1 MKFHS
6 PKVGFPVQNALK
18 IVFVSAG
25 APPGPHWEDVWFA
38 IPPTRLER
46 VIPPPHTPS
55 HPLSRCA
62 VQYLNI
68 VTWQLYPGNEMGEG
82 VFCKKSEKLG
92 CFVKKVTFSQR
103 RVHYIQY
110 QYTVSL
116 FYILLIWGGAYTPN
130 APLPTGV
137 LLLLAGALFSPSLIL
152 SVSKIC

>member
-25 APPGPHWEDVWFA
+25 APPGPHWEDDDSLY
-38 IPPTRLER
+38 PPTRLER

-62 VQYLNI
+62 VQYLSI

-82 VFCKKSEKLG
+82 VF
-92 CFVKKVTFSQR
+92 FVKKWPFLNAGCIIYSIS
-103 RVHYIQY
+103 IQY
-110 QYTVSL
+110 LCFIFYL
-116 FYILLIWGGAYTPN
+116 FGGGGAYAPN
-130 APLPTGV
+130 APLPTGL

-152 SVSKIC
+152 SVSLSAG